1 MGRLRVG
8 GAALSDVS
16 RPATDSETP
25 DLDSTQGPVRKALV
39 MLTRVDRVQVV
50 VTDRRA
56 AAAAYG
62 RLLDA
67 QAVHEDGVR
76 ALAARRTI
84 LRLGRSD
91 VELLEPDGAGVVSE
105 FLAQTKGGLFA
116 AGFATRDLGRL
127 RGHLRTSGVAVAEEH
142 GQLFLAPDA
151 LGIPG
156 LRVVMSADVEQ
167 LPAGLAQ
174 HLYEVTLLVHDYSAM
189 LRKAAATF
197 ALEAT
202 HFVPIRSE
210 EFGYD
215 GTLTLF
221 HPQRLDRIEIVTPN
235 DANKTMGR
243 FFAKRGPCLYMCFAE
258 AADLRPIRA
267 RLLEQA
273 PNDWTGPHGAAS
285 PDSLFI
291 HPRALAGMM
300 LGVSRTS
307 FAWTWSGH
315 PERVVAGR
323 P

>member
-1 MGRLRVG
+1 
-8 GAALSDVS
+8 
-16 RPATDSETP
+16 
-25 DLDSTQGPVRKALV
+25 

-50 VTDRRA
+50 VADRRA
-56 AAAAYG
+56 AAAAFT

-67 QAVHEDGVR
+67 QPVREDAVHVLG
-76 ALAARRTI
+76 ARRTI
-84 LRLGRSD
+84 LRTGRSE

-116 AGFATRDLGRL
+116 AGFAARDLARL
-127 RGHLRTSGVAVAEEH
+127 RGHLRTSGIAVTEER
-142 GQLFLAPDA
+142 GQLFLSPDA

-156 LRVVMSADVEQ
+156 LNAVISPDGEQ
-167 LPAGLAQ
+167 PPAGLAQ
-174 HLYEVTLLVHDYSAM
+174 HLYEVTLLVHDFAAV

-202 HFVPIRSE
+202 HFVPIRSA
-210 EFGYD
+210 EFGYS

-221 HPQRLDRIEIVTPN
+221 RPQHLDRIEIVTPN
-235 DANKTMGR
+235 EPSKTMGR

-258 AADLRPIRA
+258 ADDLRPIRA
-267 RLLEQA
+267 RLLEHA
-273 PNDWTGPHGAAS
+273 PNDWTGPRDDAA

-291 HPRALAGMM
+291 HPKALGGMM

-315 PERVVAGR
+315 PERVVASR